1 MPTRLPISR
10 LTGIAPIFG
19 YFALLWLSPAL
30 SAQQKMPEPGSPPAK
45 QPEAVSFQDLE
56 RQVLNHRA
64 IEAVIWGMPA
74 VNRDLM
80 YQAMLRETKGRDNQ
94 LLYWSKLL
102 DWKNQ
107 TLTPNTDVI
116 YLTPYFD
123 TKEVGPVVMEIPPAD
138 GGAIVGTI
146 MDAWQTPL
154 EDVGPAG
161 VDKGKGGKYLILPPG
176 HKEKAPDGYI
186 VLRSSTYKGY
196 ALLRS
201 IRQSGSDEDLAKAV
215 EYGKKIKI
223 YPLSKADNPPATTY
237 VDAAG
242 VLYDATIPYDIR
254 FFESLDRVVQHE
266 PWLERDRVMIDTL
279 RSLGIEKGKKFAP
292 DAKMTRT
299 LNAAAKQAH
308 AYLDGKYSDLTKG
321 PFAPGSR
328 WCFPERMGLVFKAG
342 QEQFAQPDFYP
353 VEDRGLLLSFIF
365 FLPKRLGEGQFYLL
379 GMVDKEGKVLDGSK
393 TYRLNVP
400 AKAPIRQYWSATLY
414 DRDTHALIRNMSH
427 AARSSQSKGL
437 QVNEDG
443 SVDLYFG
450 PKAPD
455 GKESNWV
462 PTEPKGKFEILF
474 RFYGPLPSLFD
485 KTWVL
490 PDVELVK

>member
-1 MPTRLPISR
+1 MRRITLAVVAF
-10 LTGIAPIFG
+10 IAVG
-19 YFALLWLSPAL
+19 GLSPAL
-30 SAQQKMPEPGSPPAK
+30 SAQEKKAEPGPSPAK
-45 QPEAVSFQDLE
+45 PSEAGSHQDIE
-56 RQVLNHRA
+56 RQVLQHRA
-64 IEAVIWGMPA
+64 IEAVIWGMPT

-80 YQAMLRETKGRDNQ
+80 HQAMLRETKAKDNQ
-94 LLYWSKLL
+94 MLYWSRLL

-116 YLTPYFD
+116 YLTPHFD
-123 TKEVGPVVMEIPPAD
+123 TKDAGPVVMEIPPAE

-161 VDKGKGGKYLILPPG
+161 ADKGKGGKYLFLPPG
-176 HKEKAPDGYI
+176 HTAKTPAGYI
-186 VLRSSTYKGY
+186 VLPSSTYRGY

-201 IRQSGSDEDLAKAV
+201 IRKSGSDEDLAKAV
-215 EYGKKIKI
+215 EYGKRIKI
-223 YPLSKADNPPATTY
+223 YPLSQADNPPPTTY

-254 FFESLDRVVQHE
+254 FFESLDRVIQHE
-266 PWLERDRVMIDTL
+266 PWLERDRALIDTL
-279 RSLGIEKGKKFAP
+279 CTLGIEKGKPFAP
-292 DAKMTRT
+292 DAKMVQA
-299 LNAAAKQAH
+299 LNTAAKQAH
-308 AYLDGKYSDLTKG
+308 HYLDGKYHDLTKG

-328 WCFPERMGLVFKAG
+328 WCFPERMGLVFKAA
-342 QEQFAQPDFYP
+342 QEQFADANFYP

-379 GMVDKEGKVLDGSK
+379 GMVDKEGQPLDGSK
-393 TYRLNVP
+393 PYRLNVP
-400 AKAPIRQYWSATLY
+400 ANAPIRQYWSATLY
-414 DRDTHALIRNMSH
+414 DRDTHALIRKMSH
-427 AARSSQSKGL
+427 AARSSQSQGL
-437 QVNEDG
+437 QVNKDG

-450 PKAPD
+450 PKAPA
-455 GKESNWV
+455 GKESNWT
-462 PTEPKGKFEILF
+462 PTDPQGKFEILF

>member
-1 MPTRLPISR
+1 LV
-10 LTGIAPIFG
+10 
-19 YFALLWLSPAL
+19 
-30 SAQQKMPEPGSPPAK
+30 KN
-45 QPEAVSFQDLE
+45 QDLQG
-56 RQVLNHRA
+56 QVLQHRA

-80 YQAMLRETKGRDNQ
+80 REAMLREIKARDNQ
-94 LLYWSKLL
+94 MLYWSKLL

-116 YLTPYFD
+116 YLTPHFD
-123 TKEVGPVVMEIPPAD
+123 TKEVGPVVMEIPPAE

-161 VDKGKGGKYLILPPG
+161 ADKGKGGKYLLLPPG
-176 HKEKAPDGYI
+176 YDAKVPDGYI
-186 VLRSSTYKGY
+186 VLPSKTYKGY

-201 IRQSGSDEDLAKAV
+201 IRQSGSEADHLKAV
-215 EYGKKIKI
+215 EYGKRIKI
-223 YPLSKADNPPATTY
+223 YPLSQSANPPATVF

-254 FFESLDRVVQHE
+254 FFESLNRVVQHE
-266 PWLERDRVMIDTL
+266 PWLERDRAMIDVL
-279 RSLGIEKGKKFAP
+279 RTFGMEKDKPFAP
-292 DAKMTRT
+292 DPDMVQT
-299 LNAAAKQAH
+299 LNDAAGQAH
-308 AYLDGKYSDLTKG
+308 AYIDEKYTELVTSG
-321 PFAPGSR
+321 PFVPGIR
-328 WCFPERMGLVFKAG
+328 WSFPERLGLVFKAA
-342 QEQFAQPDFYP
+342 QEQFTDPNFYP

-365 FLPKRLGEGQFYLL
+365 FLPKRMGEGQFYL
-379 GMVDKEGKVLDGSK
+379 VAIEDKEGNTLEGNK

-400 AKAPIRQYWSATLY
+400 ANAPVRQYWSATLY
-414 DRDTHALIRNMSH
+414 DRDTHALIREMSH
-427 AARSSQSKGL
+427 AARSSQSPGL
-437 QVNEDG
+437 QVNTDG

-450 PKAPD
+450 PQAPA
-455 GKESNWV
+455 GKESNWT
-462 PTEPKGKFEILF
+462 PTDPSAGFEIMF
-474 RFYGPLPSLFD
+474 RFYGPLPTLFD

>member
-1 MPTRLPISR
+1 MTQKYTASR
-10 LTGIAPIFG
+10 LAGITLVLGCIAILAICPNVIAQPKTIADADAAV
-19 YFALLWLSPAL
+19 FA
-30 SAQQKMPEPGSPPAK
+30 
-45 QPEAVSFQDLE
+45 DLE
-56 RQVLNHRA
+56 RQVLQHRA
-64 IEAVIWGMPA
+64 MEAVIWGMPV

-94 LLYWSKLL
+94 MLYWSKLL

-116 YLTPYFD
+116 YLTPHFD
-123 TKEVGPVVMEIPPAD
+123 TKEVGPVVMEIPPAN

-161 VDKGKGGKYLILPPG
+161 ADKGKGGKYLILPPG
-176 HKEKAPDGYI
+176 HKEKAPEGYI
-186 VLRSSTYKGY
+186 VLPCSTFKGY

-237 VDAAG
+237 VDAAD

-266 PWLERDRVMIDTL
+266 PWLERDRVMIDSL

-292 DAKMTRT
+292 DAKMTAI
-299 LNAAAKQAH
+299 LNAGAKNAH
-308 AYLDGKYSDLTKG
+308 GYLEGKYYELVSKG
-321 PFAPGSR
+321 PFAKGSR
-328 WCFPERMGLVFKAG
+328 WSFPERMGLVFKAG
-342 QEQFAQPDFYP
+342 QEQFAQPNFYP

-365 FLPKRLGEGQFYLL
+365 FLPKRLGEGQFYLM
-379 GMVDKEGKVLDGSK
+379 GIEDKEGKPLDGSK

-400 AKAPIRQYWSATLY
+400 ANAPIRQYWSATLY
-414 DRDTHALIRNMSH
+414 DRDTHALIRKMPH

-437 QVNEDG
+437 QVNKDG

-450 PKAPD
+450 PKAPE
-455 GKESNWV
+455 GKESNWT
-462 PTEPKGKFEILF
+462 PTDPNGKFEILF